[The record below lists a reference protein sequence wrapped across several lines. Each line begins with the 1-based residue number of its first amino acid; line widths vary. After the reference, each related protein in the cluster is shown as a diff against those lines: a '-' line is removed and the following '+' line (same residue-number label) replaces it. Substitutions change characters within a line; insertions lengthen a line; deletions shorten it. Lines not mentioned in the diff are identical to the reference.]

1 MILAKTIKNM
11 LTELDAR
18 ILRIY
23 QSAPDVPMAELAS
36 KAGTTLA
43 VLSRR
48 LARLRLNGQIV
59 AKEAIINWQ
68 ILGYKVEV
76 SLRITLDKTHQLAFD
91 NFINDARKIQE
102 IIEIQTF
109 LGKVDVRLL
118 LIAKNMDDYQKVYR
132 EKVLHLP
139 HIMEIEPLMHIA
151 RVQNNEVLPV

>member
-1 MILAKTIKNM
+1 MFLVKTIKNM

-23 QSAPDVPMAELAS
+23 QSVPDIPMAELAS

-76 SLRITLDKTHQLAFD
+76 SLPVSYTHLTLPT
-91 NFINDARKIQE
+91 IS
-102 IIEIQTF
+102 
-109 LGKVDVRLL
+109 GV
-118 LIAKNMDDYQKVYR
+118 
-132 EKVLHLP
+132 
-139 HIMEIEPLMHIA
+139 
-151 RVQNNEVLPV
+151 

>member
-1 MILAKTIKNM
+1 M

-23 QSAPDVPMAELAS
+23 QSTPDVPMAELAS
-36 KAGTTLA
+36 KANTTLA

-76 SLRITLDKTHQLAFD
+76 SLRVTLDKTNQLAFD
-91 NFINDARKIQE
+91 NFINEARKIQE

-132 EKVLHLP
+132 DKVLYLP

>member
-1 MILAKTIKNM
+1 M
-11 LTELDAR
+11 LTELDTR

-23 QSAPDVPMAELAS
+23 QSVPDVPMAELAS

-76 SLRITLDKTHQLAFD
+76 SLRITLDKTYQLAFD

-132 EKVLHLP
+132 EKILHLP

>member
-1 MILAKTIKNM
+1 MSPLAETVAQSEPQTSHRAVMARAKN
-11 LTELDAR
+11 
-18 ILRIY
+18 
-23 QSAPDVPMAELAS
+23 Q
-36 KAGTTLA
+36 TLSDWQGPRGFA
-43 VLSRR
+43 L
-48 LARLRLNGQIV
+48 LRLNGQIV

-132 EKVLHLP
+132 EKILHLP